1 MGGLLVAEAA
11 TDSSSTSR
19 RIIGMIAFDTPY
31 LGMHPHVVISG
42 IASLFPKDED
52 KHKKPSEHD
61 MNHDHVNMVDQG
73 VTDDWHNYK
82 KNMDSTWSFQ
92 YQLQRNLIVGCIQN
106 LKDTNRPHL

>member
-1 MGGLLVAEAA
+1 
-11 TDSSSTSR
+11 
-19 RIIGMIAFDTPY
+19 MIAFDTPY